1 MAPETPINLTSDQL
15 TTYAESAPT
24 IEGSPQPQG
33 SIWDQFANPYEEQDL
48 TKVLTRS
55 YKVAEFEW
63 EATDSEG
70 AAINF
75 VRFPEALFLIPNIA
89 SKLEQFEWLRADVE
103 LEVKINA
110 TEFHNGALMLSTMPH
125 FNGTSDDCM
134 STHEQRCQAQNVTV
148 MPASAV
154 NSVRLKIARAG
165 PRMFDQAHDVATG
178 QIGALYIDV
187 FHPLTNAAGTTPSP
201 VKITVFANFSDPHV
215 AGYGVTPLS
224 PQEIRSRIKRI
235 RHPGFYAKHSKT
247 SPHKEAVNKSKS
259 GLVSGIAEAIGSAAP
274 LIAVSPLAEFAP
286 FAMMAGAAAPFL
298 KSMGL
303 DKPVDLRGSAP
314 VRADYWRDLIHGHGL
329 FDGTRIALHPEAG
342 LSDVKGMSQLG
353 RHSIADI
360 TSRPQCIK
368 KGVITSLVPTNDPF
382 EHFPV
387 TPGLS
392 MRTGV
397 QGSSAVYYPSHLAYL
412 SQMFNKWRG
421 SMKIHIK
428 FISSRFTTARL
439 RILHFPNAELP
450 PDLEEFAGDSC
461 SVVIDLRGNTEF
473 SFSVPHYS
481 AYPYLPI
488 PGFYMPGDLGTAQA
502 VPFVAPHVAFSLVNP
517 VCIPESTGNSDINYS
532 IWVSAGD
539 DFEFCGFNAWY
550 LRPSSGVVALPLV
563 AQKDEEEVEDIE
575 DLSKVLRKAI
585 KRSKTPAEKHSLE
598 DTFKAPF
605 KPLVQATGQIEA
617 GLVSTEKFTSMQ
629 DLLHRFELDYPAGGD
644 AIPIKPDMTNSP
656 NTIFKKFFKLFQ
668 FYRGS
673 QRFKIAY
680 SANSGIGYVEYP
692 TQLSTRVAYTGLT
705 PTLDVEIPWDEYS
718 YCAPTILEFDEDQI
732 DPNHVP
738 QLNHAGIEY
747 YFRSVGEDFQ
757 FGSLKPCP
765 FAVETP
771 VPPLASLKTTKTNES
786 TIGPAPAVK
795 VFSTGK
801 H

>member
-1 MAPETPINLTSDQL
+1 MAPETPINQTSDQL

-24 IEGSPQPQG
+24 IEGSPQTQG
-33 SIWDQFANPYEEQDL
+33 SIWDSFANPYEEQDL
-48 TKVLTRS
+48 QKVLTRS

-70 AAINF
+70 AAINL

-103 LEVKINA
+103 CEVKINA

-125 FNGTSDDCM
+125 FKGTSDSCM
-134 STHEQRCQAQNVTV
+134 STHEQRCQAQNVVV

-165 PRMFDQAHDVATG
+165 PRMFDQAHDSASG
-178 QIGALYIDV
+178 QIGVLYIDV

-201 VKITVFANFSDPHV
+201 VKITVFANFVDPHV

-224 PQEIRSRIKRI
+224 PAEIKSRIRRI
-235 RHPGFYAKHSKT
+235 RRPGFYEKHSKT
-247 SPHKEAVNKSKS
+247 SPHKEAVTKSKTGLLS
-259 GLVSGIAEAIGSAAP
+259 GVAEAVGSAAP

-286 FAMMAGAAAPFL
+286 FAMLAGAAAPFL

-314 VRADYWRDLIHGHGL
+314 VRADYWRDLIHGHGM

-353 RHSIADI
+353 RHSIRDI

-368 KGVITSLVPTNDPF
+368 KGVITSLVPTNDAF

-392 MRTGV
+392 MRTGI

-428 FISSRFTTARL
+428 FVSSRFTTARL

-461 SVVIDLRGNTEF
+461 SAVIDLRGNTEF

-488 PGFYMPGDLGTAQA
+488 PGFYMPGDEGTYQA
-502 VPFVAPHVAFSLVNP
+502 VPFVAPHVALSLVNP

-539 DFEFCGFNAWY
+539 DFEFAGFNAWY
-550 LRPSSGVVALPLV
+550 LRPSSGIVALPSV
-563 AQKDEEEVEDIE
+563 TQKREEPEDIE
-575 DLSKVLRKAI
+575 DLEKIMRKHVKKSKN
-585 KRSKTPAEKHSLE
+585 PAEKHSLE
-598 DTFKAPF
+598 ETFKAPF

-617 GLVSTEKFTSMQ
+617 GLVSTEKFTSVQ
-629 DLLHRFELDYPAGGD
+629 DLLHRFELDVPMGGD
-644 AIPIKPDMTNSP
+644 NIPIFPDMVSAP
-656 NTIFKKFFKLFQ
+656 NTILKKFMRIFQ

-673 QRFKIAY
+673 QRFKIAWD
-680 SANSGIGYVEYP
+680 ANFGIGYAEYAAQP
-692 TQLSTRVAYTGLT
+692 STRVAYTGLS
-705 PTLDVEIPWDEYS
+705 PPLDVEVPWDEYS
-718 YCAPTILEFDEDQI
+718 YCAPTILEFAEDEV

-738 QLNHAGIEY
+738 RLNHPGIQY
-747 YFRSVGEDFQ
+747 YFRAVGEDFQ

-771 VPPLASLKTTKTNES
+771 ATASTSLKTSKPSES
-786 TIGPAPAVK
+786 TTGTGPPVK
-795 VFSTGK
+795 LFSTGK